1 MPHPRMTDL
10 ALLVLRLGAAALM
23 VGFHGHGRLVRAL
36 DYVVRGEAWPFVN
49 LVHELGFPAA
59 PLFAVASALAES
71 AGAVLVGI
79 GLWTRFAGAALA
91 GNMLVALVNERL
103 GGDPIEL
110 PAIYFVV
117 SLAVVLAGAGRYSV
131 DAALARRRGER
142 DRGVAVPLP
151 APVAVP
157 GSDAR

>member
-1 MPHPRMTDL
+1 MI
-10 ALLVLRLGAAALM
+10 
-23 VGFHGHGRLVRAL
+23 GFHGHGRLLRAT

-49 LVHELGFPAA
+49 LVHELGFPVAA
-59 PLFAVASALAES
+59 LFAVASALAES
-71 AGAVLVGI
+71 AGALLVGI

-91 GNMLVALVNERL
+91 GNLLVALVNEWL

-117 SLAVVLAGAGRYSV
+117 SLAVVLAGAGGYSV
-131 DAALARRRGER
+131 DAVLARSRDAR
-142 DRGVAVPLP
+142 DRGSAETLP